1 MTGRTTLVTV
11 PGPEP
16 SGTVSLA
23 VAPASPRLRPS
34 AVRDVTVRLWRLR
47 AHLDGRR
54 AKYALRVENRSETA
68 LVASTYAFS
77 VGRSG
82 ELGPAVPV
90 AVPASGSLE
99 ITFPL
104 QLPRKRPVRA
114 VTEIRLADETFVV
127 EESARPRRA
136 PWLPLAG
143 LALAATLAWFL
154 ESGFARPSVT
164 ALAAPRDVKAS
175 RPFAV
180 AYALARAQDAEYTV
194 VSAGGFEAARGT
206 LVPDGTSFD
215 VALPS
220 ATVAQAYEIR
230 VTAHSRFGD
239 SVRGVRVLAEPDPA
253 RAPLPA
259 RPRVSPKVAPARPAF
274 AIDRLSLGSDTVAGG
289 KSVIAYYRVS
299 SVDGTLRLIDQ
310 EGTVRAEALLNRRGN
325 SILLAPYVEADQD
338 LRVVLHAAHGTA
350 QAEKSVPVRIT
361 KARSLDDV
369 LAAAR
374 RENNGPIALVAANVA
389 PGEQIQVGIV
399 HYEPGMRVALVDP
412 QGQEVA
418 ASAVE
423 DDQNE
428 VSLTAPAIAG
438 RADYTVTAT
447 FKNGESEETII
458 RNVTIGGPAEPAPAA
473 TRS

>member
-1 MTGRTTLVTV
+1 MTGRTSLVTV
-11 PGPEP
+11 PEPVP
-16 SGTVSLA
+16 SGAVSPA
-23 VAPASPRLRPS
+23 APAALAMLRLPAIREVS
-34 AVRDVTVRLWRLR
+34 VRLWRLR

-54 AKYALRVENRSETA
+54 AKYALRIDNRSATA

-82 ELGPAVPV
+82 EAAPAVPI
-90 AVPASGSLE
+90 AVPACGSLE
-99 ITFPL
+99 VTFPL
-104 QLPRKRPVRA
+104 QLPRKRPMRA
-114 VTEIRLADETFVV
+114 VTEIRLADETFVI
-127 EESARPRRA
+127 EESARPRRPVWSSVA
-136 PWLPLAG
+136 A
-143 LALAATLAWFL
+143 LALAVTLASFL
-154 ESGFARPSVT
+154 GSGLARPSVA
-164 ALAAPRDVKAS
+164 ALAAPREVEAN

-180 AYALARAQDAEYTV
+180 AYALARAQDADYTV
-194 VSAGGFEAARGT
+194 ISAGGFEAARGT
-206 LVPDGTSFD
+206 LVVDGTSFD

-220 ATVAQAYEIR
+220 ATVPQAYEIAVR
-230 VTAHSRFGD
+230 AHSRFGD
-239 SVRGVRVLAEPDPA
+239 MVRSVRVLAESAPA
-253 RAPLPA
+253 PVSLPA
-259 RPRVSPKVAPARPAF
+259 PPRGRDFRRDARPAF
-274 AIDRLSLGSDTVAGG
+274 AVDRLSLGSDTVAGG
-289 KSVIAYYRVS
+289 KPVMVYYRVS

-310 EGTVRAEALLNRRGN
+310 AGTVRAEALLNRRGN

-350 QAEKSVPVRIT
+350 QAEKSVPVRVT

-374 RENNGPIALVAANVA
+374 RENNGPIALVAATVA

-418 ASAVE
+418 ASAVV

-438 RADYTVTAT
+438 PADYTVTAT
-447 FKNGESEETII
+447 FKNGESEETVI
-458 RNVTIGGPAEPAPAA
+458 RNVTIGGPAPTGA
-473 TRS
+473 TPNM